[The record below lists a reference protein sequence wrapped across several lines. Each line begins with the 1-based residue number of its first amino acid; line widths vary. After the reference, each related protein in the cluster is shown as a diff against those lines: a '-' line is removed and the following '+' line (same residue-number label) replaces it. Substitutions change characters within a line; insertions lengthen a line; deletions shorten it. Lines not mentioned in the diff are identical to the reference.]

1 MRTYL
6 EAMKDITV
14 CPTVHTLQGALKD
27 SDRPALERIA
37 EELLAD

>member
-6 EAMKDITV
+6 EAMKDITI

-27 SDRPALERIA
+27 SDRPVLEQIA